1 MSRSRVA
8 VNMTWCIP
16 AGVGGSEEYL
26 CRQLLGL
33 PSDFVSVEVF
43 VPRGFRSAHPEI
55 AERHTVTE
63 LPHDATSRARRLWSE
78 STWLYRRTNSFDLVH
93 HGGGTVP
100 IRSRRPV
107 VLTIHDLQYLTYP
120 QYFRSARRV
129 YLQRVMPRSARRAD
143 VITVPS
149 EFVRRSVV
157 DAYDI
162 DPDRIVV
169 VPHGVE
175 DGLGRDATD
184 PDTLRRRYGLG
195 PGPIVVMPAI
205 THPHKGHL
213 FALDVMER
221 SWGRAGVTLV
231 LIGGAGS
238 AEGDVARRAASEGL
252 RHCVVKLGRVP
263 AVDRDGLVAM
273 AEAMVFPSEYE
284 GFGAPVIEAMALGTP
299 VVVSDRTCL
308 PEVVGD
314 AGIVLP
320 LERDAWVGALD
331 LVRDRRSE
339 LVSRGR
345 DRVQVFSAARSGEAL
360 AVAYRRAMQSVGT
373 ADSPSRNERS

>member
-16 AGVGGSEEYL
+16 GGVGGSEEYL

-33 PSDFVSVEVF
+33 PVESFSVEVF
-43 VPRGFRSAHPEI
+43 VPEGFRSAHPEI
-55 AERHTVTE
+55 VACHEVTE

-78 STWLYRRTNSFDLVH
+78 STWLYRRTDSFDLVH

-100 IRSRRPV
+100 VRSRGPV

-120 QYFRSARRV
+120 QYFRPTRRI
-129 YLQRVMPRSARRAD
+129 YLQQVMPRSARRAA

-175 DGLGRDATD
+175 DSLGRSATD
-184 PDTLRRRYGLG
+184 PDTLRRKYGLG
-195 PGPIVVMPAI
+195 QGPIVVMPAV

-213 FALDVMER
+213 FVLDVMER
-221 SWGRAGVTLV
+221 SWGSAGVTLV
-231 LIGGAGS
+231 LIGGAGL
-238 AEGDVARRAASEGL
+238 AESDVVRRAASDAL
-252 RHCVVKLGRVP
+252 HRCVRKLGRVP
-263 AVDRDGLVAM
+263 DADRDGLVAM
-273 AEAMVFPSEYE
+273 AEAMVLPSEYE
-284 GFGAPVIEAMALGTP
+284 GFGAPVIEAMVLGTP
-299 VVVSDRTCL
+299 VVASDRTCL

-339 LVSRGR
+339 LVARGHE
-345 DRVQVFSAARSGEAL
+345 RVRAFSAARSGEAL
-360 AVAYRRAMQSVGT
+360 AVAYRRAMESAGT
-373 ADSPSRNERS
+373 SDSPSRDER